1 MATVV
6 ERRAA
11 SWVKERLVELGFRD
25 VAVKLA
31 EMTAPHRDQPTVRP
45 DLPRLDNWPEPP
57 KRPVGRPRK
66 VV

>member
-1 MATVV
+1 
-6 ERRAA
+6 
-11 SWVKERLVELGFRD
+11 
-25 VAVKLA
+25 
-31 EMTAPHRDQPTVRP
+31 VRP